1 MIQLKK
7 IEQDHLLKCPNCG
20 HARLAATFNTLEVP
34 GGGYF
39 LSDGDTIFGLYEDLI
54 EAGLITKP
62 KDGENHNF
70 DYALLVGDCTSCES
84 EYYALQVS
92 MIDDS
97 VVVDEEFVHG
107 YFYEARPIPA
117 STNYVAT
124 LAEPDMQ
131 WLVQRHDTN
140 KGVCL
145 THMFGPFDL
154 GGKTMKGVF
163 GVAACSSGDLDTW
176 EQGRKFLFQLWPQL
190 KALAVEVNQPQA

>member
-97 VVVDEEFVHG
+97 VVVDEE
-107 YFYEARPIPA
+107 
-117 STNYVAT
+117 
-124 LAEPDMQ
+124 
-131 WLVQRHDTN
+131 LVQRHDTN